1 MTTIIYFYNMDRCVK
16 VIDKG
21 VAQLCFLAQD
31 CDHDEYKTLVEAL
44 CRELEVYLL
53 IGNKS

>member
-1 MTTIIYFYNMDRCVK
+1 MDRCVK